1 MFKHDIRLHDGTV
14 HKDEFVY
21 ILLNTE
27 QLTLTRT
34 EVFYIMDMMS
44 HIIPQK
50 ENKTSIDIDEL
61 QNGYLAYQKYN
72 DLVEKRIMD
81 LLEKF
86 KIAICKKLEDNEE
99 IEELA

>member
-1 MFKHDIRLHDGTV
+1 M

>member
-1 MFKHDIRLHDGTV
+1 
-14 HKDEFVY
+14 
-21 ILLNTE
+21 
-27 QLTLTRT
+27 
-34 EVFYIMDMMS
+34 MMS